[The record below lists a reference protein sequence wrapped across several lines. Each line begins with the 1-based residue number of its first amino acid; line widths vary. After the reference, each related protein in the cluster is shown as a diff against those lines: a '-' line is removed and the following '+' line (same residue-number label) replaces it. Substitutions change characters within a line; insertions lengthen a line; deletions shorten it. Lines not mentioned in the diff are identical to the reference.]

1 MLITVII
8 VFAVFLVMFLTAIFV
23 LEFENSSLKQK
34 IENKDELIQH
44 LNDEIAQCKKEIIDI
59 YSEQF

>member
-8 VFAVFLVMFLTAIFV
+8 VLAVFMVIFLGAVFV